1 MSSDDFFG
9 RTLRSGKSSFR
20 FELCEICLQK
30 SSNWIEIKGSKGDG
44 YVIRITCD
52 ACHEDFD
59 KEEINAELYSR
70 QMEDGVEITEHS
82 RPGWVD
88 DFIKN
93 SDNLQS
99 IDLDTQEEMGSKKE
113 KKNWVKEFIDETLF
127 GSDPVNWMEM
137 NNLFK
142 LEEVDENIDLLA
154 ALSLNELSSVKLSS
168 LACLNAIFIRH
179 RNLKEKIV
187 KSIEL
192 FLSDEN
198 EVVLEYVNELLGRIK
213 NQK

>member
-9 RTLRSGKSSFR
+9 RTIRSGKSSFR

-30 SSNWIEIKGSKGDG
+30 SSNWIEIMGTKSDG
-44 YVIRITCD
+44 FVIRITCD

-59 KEEINAELYSR
+59 KEDINQELYSR
-70 QMEDGVEITEHS
+70 QMVDDVEITDHS

-88 DFIKN
+88 DFINK

-99 IDLDTQEEMGSKKE
+99 IDINPQEDIETKE
-113 KKNWVKEFIDETLF
+113 GKINWVKEFIDETLF
-127 GSDPVNWMEM
+127 GSDPVNWMDV

-142 LEEVDENIDLLA
+142 LEVVEENIDLLA

-168 LACLNAIFIRH
+168 LNCLNAIFIRH
-179 RNLKEKIV
+179 RNLKDKIV
-187 KSIEL
+187 KSMEL

-198 EVVLEYVNELLGRIK
+198 EIILEYVKELLSNINNK
-213 NQK
+213 